1 MSNPTPAEIF
11 QYYKIL
17 LTEVLTKHNPAGV
30 RTIEPLLMQFPGKE
44 HQVYKQI
51 CMKCGVTP
59 EEPPTTNDFANG
71 IPKRTVI
78 SPPSDGR
85 VSQWLA
91 NNDFNKY
98 AQQHHFQIMKW
109 DEFIR
114 ISSKGRL
121 IELGVIPKHAEPM
134 LKAIYNISD
143 GQPTSSPV
151 AAQPESKS
159 NEKREHDFKLG
170 EICYTKMIKGDEE
183 VWLSARITNLND
195 DNTFDLLVIDAKYH
209 GVRLEAVN
217 VPRNMLKKSTEKVPT
232 APPQGQ
238 KNGGRPQIQ
247 PGTRVRVFGLRSH
260 TKYNGMS
267 GCALLYMPIERRYQ
281 IQLDSGDVIAI
292 KQRNVALEN
301 VQAIPSEDLEAAKD
315 VALKKLKEA
324 GIVRPAEEASLSD
337 LILKLIGDSSKID
350 PAKIGGFAAGFLIA
364 QRKIAAGQ

>member
-1 MSNPTPAEIF
+1 MSNPTPADIF

-17 LTEVLTKHNPAGV
+17 LTQVLTKHNPAGLS
-30 RTIEPLLMQFPGKE
+30 TIEPLLKKFPGKE

-51 CMKCGVTP
+51 CIKCGVKP
-59 EEPPTTNDFANG
+59 EEPPTSNDFVNG
-71 IPKRTVI
+71 IPKLTVI
-78 SPPSDGR
+78 APPSDGR

-91 NNDFNKY
+91 NNGFNKY
-98 AQQHHFQIMKW
+98 AQQHHFQAMKW

-134 LKAIYNISD
+134 LTAIHNIRE
-143 GQPTSSPV
+143 GQPASSPG

-159 NEKREHDFKLG
+159 NEKREHDFKIG
-170 EICYTKMIKGDEE
+170 EMCYTKMIKGDEV

-195 DNTFDLLVIDAKYH
+195 DNTFDLLVIDANYH

-217 VPRNMLKKSTEKVPT
+217 VPRNMLKKSSEKVPT
-232 APPQGQ
+232 ALPQRK

-247 PGTRVRVFGLRSH
+247 PGARVRVFGLRSH
-260 TKYNGMS
+260 TNYNGMS
-267 GCALLYMPIERRYQ
+267 GSALLYMPMERRYQ
-281 IQLDSGDVIAI
+281 IRLDSGDVIAI
-292 KQRNVALEN
+292 KQRNVAAETL
-301 VQAIPSEDLEAAKD
+301 QAIPSEELEAAKD

-324 GIVRPAEEASLSD
+324 GIVSPAEEASISD
-337 LILKLIGDSSKID
+337 LILKLIGDSAKID
-350 PAKIGGFAAGFLIA
+350 PVKIGGFAAGFLIA